1 MSDLLKRLSLALVIA
16 ISFGTLS
23 SSIKAQDTFQLT
35 DPTLNTPAEYT
46 ISSVVVEGEESTR
59 EQFIIN
65 ASALTVGSTI
75 TYPGEDIADA
85 LKRLFRTGL
94 FADVQILIANRT
106 STEISLIIRV
116 EEKPRLIEYKIEGV
130 KRSQRRDL
138 EEMITLLPGTAIT
151 ESNKAQVIN
160 TIQRFYKNKG
170 YWYTKVETRVEED
183 PELENRARLY
193 FDIDPGVRLE
203 IKDIKFEGN
212 EAFSDRKLT
221 KKMKPL
227 KEDKWWK
234 FLSKK
239 VYKESDFEEGKES
252 VLAFYRK
259 NGYTD
264 ARIVDDSVYT
274 YVYVKDLEGV
284 RVVMEVEEGP
294 QYKIRNINWDG
305 NTVYTDEQLT
315 EALGFEKG
323 EVFNEEKFDENFS
336 ISETSVNSMYQNIG
350 YLFFRGIPTVEK
362 VAEDSLDISFEIYED
377 EIATIEEV
385 SFTGNTKTHDDVVRR
400 TLRTVPGSTYS
411 REAIIRTIRELG
423 TLGYFDPQNIT
434 PELNPDQ
441 NSKTVDVNYVLDES
455 VSTDNFEFSGG
466 YGGQQIGAI
475 ISARINFNNFSI
487 KRAFE
492 KGGWAPIPSGDG
504 QQVSLGV
511 QVTGGGYQSYSLG
524 FVEPWLGGKPT
535 SLGVNL
541 SYNLID
547 NKDYVTQV
555 SYGKTKLFSGSVS
568 LGKRL
573 KWPDDYFSQRTILG
587 YQLYDVEGFTG
598 AFQPGISNVITVQ
611 EVIERNSIVNPI
623 SPIMGSK
630 FTLSGEIALPLKG
643 FSEFYKIKADYQSH
657 FPLTEKL
664 VFTTEANF
672 GYIGYFT
679 QDKRNNYQRFLIG
692 GTQLQQRQSFLYD
705 NIDMRGY
712 PGGSNESIGP
722 IVNGRKVGGR
732 IYNKFSAELRYPAV
746 QNEQL
751 QLIPY
756 TFVDAGNAYL
766 DFSEYDPFNVKR
778 SAGVGVRLFLPI
790 LGLVDL
796 SYGYRFDGVQT
807 TSGQGNLQPGKWEF
821 LFNIGAPF

>member
-1 MSDLLKRLSLALVIA
+1 MLKRLSLALVIA